1 MNRTIALA
9 GILSAA
15 LVGGSY
21 AADDPSADRQN
32 LMKNVGAATGAGAK
46 IAKGEMEFDPVTA
59 QLVFNTLNA
68 AANGFGYMFPD
79 GSETGNNTEA
89 SPKIWEDRAGFNAA
103 VAKFIT
109 DTDVKIADLDGFRTA
124 FGAATK
130 NCSSC
135 HEGYRVKKE

>member
-68 AANGFGYMFPD
+68 AANGLGYMFPD

-109 DTDVKIADLDGFRTA
+109 DTDIKIADLDGFRAA
-124 FGAATK
+124 FGAATQ
-130 NCSSC
+130 NCGSC